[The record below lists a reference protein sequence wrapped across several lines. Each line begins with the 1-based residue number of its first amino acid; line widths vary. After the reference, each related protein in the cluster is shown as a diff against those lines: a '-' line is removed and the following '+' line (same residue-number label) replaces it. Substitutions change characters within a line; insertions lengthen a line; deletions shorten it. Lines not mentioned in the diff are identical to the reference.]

1 MDIVGK
7 RGWYF
12 LLSALVI
19 VPGIVSLLIPPPLK
33 AGIDFSSGSAFDV
46 TFPAEVAVED
56 VRGALGT
63 AGHENARVQQIDF
76 NEVFVRTKELREG
89 DRQRIEEAFQARL
102 GDKGTFSSIDT
113 VSAEVAGATV
123 RNAIIAVVLS
133 TIAILFFIWWAF
145 RNVPGSYRYGIAA
158 ILAVIHDVLVI
169 LGVFSILGKV
179 MDTEV
184 NAMFVVGVLAVV
196 GYSVNNTIVIFD
208 RIRENVARDVNRPF
222 AETVNISILESVGRT
237 MGSSMTTLVALVA
250 IMVFTGSTL
259 REFLLVFLIG
269 LVAGTYSAIFIA
281 SQFLVLWEQGE
292 VGRAFRFLRPRR
304 ARAAAASQKA

>member
-1 MDIVGK
+1 LDIVGK

-19 VPGIVSLLIPPPLK
+19 VPGIISLIIPPPLK

-46 TFPAEVAVED
+46 TFPSEVAVED
-56 VRGALGT
+56 VRAALAT
-63 AGHENARVQQIDF
+63 AGHTNSRVQKIDF
-76 NEVFVRTKELREG
+76 NEVFVRTSELEEG
-89 DRQRIEEAFQARL
+89 DRERIEGAFESAFGSR
-102 GDKGTFSSIDT
+102 GTFSSIDT
-113 VSAEVAGATV
+113 VSAEVAGDTV

-145 RNVPGSYRYGIAA
+145 RNVPGSYRYGVAA
-158 ILAVIHDVLVI
+158 ILAVVHDVLVI
-169 LGVFSILGKV
+169 LGIFSILGKV
-179 MDTEV
+179 MDMEV

-208 RIRENVARDVNRPF
+208 RIRENVARDVNRLF

-237 MGSSMTTLVALVA
+237 LGSSMTTLIALVA
-250 IMVFTGSTL
+250 IMVFTGSAL

-281 SQFLVLWEQGE
+281 SQFLVLWERGE
-292 VGRAFRFLRPRR
+292 LGRVLRLRR
-304 ARAAAASQKA
+304 QRRVQAATTP